1 MRGETGREGRKE
13 RKKRKEGKGREG
25 GKERQAGRER
35 MREKQ
40 KEMMEC
46 LIKKKTITLDRELR
60 DSVFLL
66 ATINS
71 IPVQ

>member
-1 MRGETGREGRKE
+1 
-13 RKKRKEGKGREG
+13 
-25 GKERQAGRER
+25 